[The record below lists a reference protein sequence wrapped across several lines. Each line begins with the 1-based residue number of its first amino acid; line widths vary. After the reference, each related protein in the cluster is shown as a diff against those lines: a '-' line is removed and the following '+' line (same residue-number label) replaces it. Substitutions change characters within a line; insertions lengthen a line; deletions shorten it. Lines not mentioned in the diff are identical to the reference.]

1 MAYVLANE
9 DCFVLPYK
17 NFMSLDEKV
26 TSSNLEFFQ
35 PENFLKQK
43 FVLNAGNQ
51 QQEVPADAVFCI

>member
-35 PENFLKQK
+35 PENFLKKK
-43 FVLNAGNQ
+43 FVLNVGNQ
-51 QQEVPADAVFCI
+51 QKEVPADAVFCI